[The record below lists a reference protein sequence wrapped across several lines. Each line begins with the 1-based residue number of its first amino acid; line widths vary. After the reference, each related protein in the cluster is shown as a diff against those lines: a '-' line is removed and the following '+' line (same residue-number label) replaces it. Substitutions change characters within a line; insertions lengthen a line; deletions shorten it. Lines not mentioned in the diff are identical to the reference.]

1 MPPCEQRLVGAAWG
15 TDNVG
20 PDNMRTD
27 DLRTDNVGMDGVKTD
42 DVRMDEVGQSGAGD
56 VDSSKAVKDS

>member
-15 TDNVG
+15 IDNVG

-27 DLRTDNVGMDGVKTD
+27 DAWADNVGMDDMKTD
-42 DVRMDEVGQSGAGD
+42 DVRLDEVGQSRVGD
-56 VDSSKAVKDS
+56 VDSS